1 MLREPCER
9 FHSAPLR
16 THPCRNDSW
25 SPCVPASHAIR
36 WCPLD
41 LAGRAHVRR
50 PNQEATITTPIKPAS
65 WSYAEA
71 FVAEDE
77 VLAAARARA
86 EEVGVVPIGSGG
98 GAALRFLASVL
109 DARAVVEIG
118 TGTGVSGLWMLR
130 GMRSDGVLTTVDIEA
145 EHQRL
150 ARQSFTE
157 AGISAQRARTI
168 SGAALDV
175 LPRLTDG
182 HYDLVFCDG
191 DKAEY
196 SAYLKEALRLL
207 RPGGVVAFDNALWHD
222 RVADPAQRDEDT
234 VSIRDLG
241 HQIAE
246 HAGPGLGA
254 AAGGRRAAR
263 REEGM
268 VARSVRARRSS
279 LTAAADCARSSAAA
293 ALLSDLSGRTRTCQ
307 PVYCLTSPGFPG
319 QPGKPAPVS

>member
-1 MLREPCER
+1 M
-9 FHSAPLR
+9 
-16 THPCRNDSW
+16 T
-25 SPCVPASHAIR
+25 
-36 WCPLD
+36 
-41 LAGRAHVRR
+41 
-50 PNQEATITTPIKPAS
+50 TTPVSAAS
-65 WSYAEA
+65 WSYAEE

-86 EEVGVVPIGSGG
+86 QEVGVVPVGPGA

-130 GMRSDGVLTTVDIEA
+130 GMRGDGVLTTVDVET

-157 AGISAQRARTI
+157 AGIATQRARTI

-191 DKAEY
+191 DKREY
-196 SAYLKEALRLL
+196 AAYLTEALRLL

-222 RVADPAQRDEDT
+222 RVADPAQRDEET
-234 VSIRDLG
+234 VAIRDLG
-241 HQIAE
+241 RAVVE
-246 HAGPGLGA
+246 HPDLVGLMLPVGD
-254 AAGGRRAAR
+254 GLL
-263 REEGM
+263 
-268 VARSVRARRSS
+268 VAKK
-279 LTAAADCARSSAAA
+279 TWNPE
-293 ALLSDLSGRTRTCQ
+293 SD
-307 PVYCLTSPGFPG
+307 
-319 QPGKPAPVS
+319 